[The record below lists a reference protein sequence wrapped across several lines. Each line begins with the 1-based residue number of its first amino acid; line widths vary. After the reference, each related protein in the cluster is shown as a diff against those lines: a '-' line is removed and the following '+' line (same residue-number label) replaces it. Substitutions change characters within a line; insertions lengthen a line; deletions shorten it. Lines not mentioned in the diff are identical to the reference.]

1 MAPDATLYIV
11 PDEAALQRVARAREP
26 PLGSAM
32 VANLRQL
39 LQWTPKPA
47 GRTKHRDES
56 DNWQLLSSVVW
67 AGQGPYSVRIAM
79 VASGATSSSSSTG
92 RLERAIRT
100 TTRLIRCCRAPP
112 GHLDG
117 WQLVEPPE
125 AVQHLKDGSSLAGHW
140 ACLANPPATQPA
152 EVCFPAATPRMA
164 EIAGAGPNFG
174 MSPPAD
180 AHVRDRAHSNQAV
193 HTRPH
198 AKTWLKLLQ
207 ISRLCTDPRVV
218 LASRCPSSGCT
229 RAAALPSR
237 TKPSCAT
244 C

>member
-1 MAPDATLYIV
+1 MSQAKETMLVAPDATLYIV

-26 PLGSAM
+26 PLGSAI

-79 VASGATSSSSSTG
+79 VGKRGNKLELFNRQAGTSYPHDDTFNKMLQG
-92 RLERAIRT
+92 
-100 TTRLIRCCRAPP
+100 PP
-112 GHLDG
+112 RHLDG

-140 ACLANPPATQPA
+140 ACLVNPPATQPA
-152 EVCFPAATPRMA
+152 EVCFATVYTVTRPVLCTA
-164 EIAGAGPNFG
+164 PNACARVLTA
-174 MSPPAD
+174 AD
-180 AHVRDRAHSNQAV
+180 AHVRDCAFEPG
-193 HTRPH
+193 RPH
-198 AKTWLKLLQ
+198 
-207 ISRLCTDPRVV
+207 P
-218 LASRCPSSGCT
+218 
-229 RAAALPSR
+229 
-237 TKPSCAT
+237 AT